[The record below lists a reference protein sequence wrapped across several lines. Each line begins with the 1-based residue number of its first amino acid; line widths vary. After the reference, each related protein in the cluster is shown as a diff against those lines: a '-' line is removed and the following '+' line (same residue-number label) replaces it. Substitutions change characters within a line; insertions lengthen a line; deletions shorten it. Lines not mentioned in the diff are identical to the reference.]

1 MGSLTNSQVIPLTK
15 ISSDE
20 EASLYAMQLG
30 SASVLPM
37 VLKAAIELN
46 LLEIMAKNDCFFGS
60 QMSPSE
66 LASHLPTKNPA
77 AHVML
82 DRILRLL
89 ASHSILTCSVRKLP
103 DGGVE
108 RLYGLDTVC
117 KYLTN
122 NDDGVSLATHC
133 LLNQDKVLMESW
145 YHLKDAVLEGGIPF
159 DKGYG
164 MPTFVYHGKDQR
176 FANVFNNGMSN
187 HSTIVMKQILEAYK
201 GFEGLSSVVDV
212 GGGIG
217 ASLHMVVSKYPTIKG
232 TNFDLPHVIENA
244 PSLVGIEHVKGDMFV
259 SVPKGD
265 AIFLKW
271 VGHDWSDEHCLKLLK
286 NCYEA
291 LPDDGKVIAVECL
304 VPIAPDSSLLTKQVV
319 HLDCIMMAHTAGGR
333 ERTEEEFES
342 LARRVG
348 FKGFQV
354 ICSVFG
360 TYIMEFY
367 KMT

>member
-1 MGSLTNSQVIPLTK
+1 MVSLAK
-15 ISSDE
+15 ISTDE

-37 VLKAAIELN
+37 VLKAAIELD
-46 LLEIMAKNDCFFGS
+46 LLEIMAKNDGFSGA
-60 QMSPSE
+60 QMSPSK
-66 LASHLPTKNPA
+66 LASHLPTNNPD

-133 LLNQDKVLMESW
+133 LLNQDK
-145 YHLKDAVLEGGIPF
+145 DAVLEGGIPF

-164 MPTFVYHGKDQR
+164 MSTFVYHWKDQR
-176 FANVFNNGMSN
+176 FANVFSNGMSS
-187 HSTIVMKQILEAYK
+187 HSTIVMKKILEAYN
-201 GFEGLSSVVDV
+201 GLEGLSSVVDV

-217 ASLHMVVSKYPTIKG
+217 ASLHMIVVSKYPNIKG

-244 PSLVGIEHVKGDMFV
+244 AQFSGIEHVKGDMFV
-259 SVPKGD
+259 SVPKVD

-271 VGHDWSDEHCLKLLK
+271 VCHDWSDEHCLKLLK
-286 NCYEA
+286 NCYEV
-291 LPDDGKVIAVECL
+291 LPDDGKVIIVECL
-304 VPIAPDSSLLTKQVV
+304 VPVAPDSSLLTKQVV
-319 HLDCIMMAHTAGGR
+319 HLDCIMMAHTSGGR
-333 ERTEEEFES
+333 ERAEEEFES

-354 ICSVFG
+354 ICNVFG

-367 KMT
+367 KMI

>member
-1 MGSLTNSQVIPLTK
+1 MVSLAK
-15 ISSDE
+15 ISTDE
-20 EASLYAMQLG
+20 EASLYAMQFG

-37 VLKAAIELN
+37 VLKAAIELD
-46 LLEIMAKNDCFFGS
+46 LLEIMAKNDGFSGA
-60 QMSPSE
+60 QMSPSK
-66 LASHLPTKNPA
+66 LASHLPTNNPD

-133 LLNQDKVLMESW
+133 LLNQDK
-145 YHLKDAVLEGGIPF
+145 DAVLEGGIPF

-164 MPTFVYHGKDQR
+164 MSTFVYHWKDQR
-176 FANVFNNGMSN
+176 FANVFSNGMST
-187 HSTIVMKQILEAYK
+187 HSTIVMKKILEAYN
-201 GFEGLSSVVDV
+201 GLEGLSSVVDV

-217 ASLHMVVSKYPTIKG
+217 ASLHMIVVSKYPNIKG

-244 PSLVGIEHVKGDMFV
+244 AQFSGIEHVKGDMFV
-259 SVPKGD
+259 SVPKVD

-271 VGHDWSDEHCLKLLK
+271 VCHDWSDEHCLKLLK
-286 NCYEA
+286 NCYEV
-291 LPDDGKVIAVECL
+291 LPDDGKVIIVECL
-304 VPIAPDSSLLTKQVV
+304 VPVAPDSSLLTKQVV
-319 HLDCIMMAHTAGGR
+319 HLDCIMMAHTSGGR
-333 ERTEEEFES
+333 ERAEEEFES

-354 ICSVFG
+354 ICNVFG

-367 KMT
+367 KMI

>member
-1 MGSLTNSQVIPLTK
+1 MGSLAKSQMIPVTQ
-15 ISSDE
+15 ISNDE

-30 SASVLPM
+30 SGSVLPM
-37 VLKAAIELN
+37 VLKSAIELD
-46 LLEIMAKNDCFFGS
+46 LLEIMAKNDGFSGA

-66 LASHLPTKNPA
+66 LASHLPTKNPD
-77 AHVML
+77 AHIML

-103 DGGVE
+103 DGGAE

-122 NDDGVSLATHC
+122 NEDGVSLATHC

-164 MPTFVYHGKDQR
+164 MPTFVYQGTDQR

-187 HSTIVMKQILEAYK
+187 HSTIVMKKILEAYK

-217 ASLHMVVSKYPTIKG
+217 ASLHMIVSKYPNIKG

-244 PSLVGIEHVKGDMFV
+244 PSFSGIEHVEGDMFV

-271 VGHDWSDEHCLKLLK
+271 VCHDWSDEHCLKLLK

-291 LPDDGKVIAVECL
+291 LSDNGKVIVVECL
-304 VPIAPDSSLLTKQVV
+304 VPIAPDTSLLTKQVV

-354 ICSVFG
+354 ICNVFG

-367 KMT
+367 KMI